1 MVIIPDPSL
10 TRFFFSA
17 EIIRS
22 AASCMDAVGGRKVSP
37 YGCATIMLL
46 CYALQVRTAEDV
58 CPYGLCL
65 FRCLWVGVASRRD
78 ARQCHTDCASFVAV
92 RWVLLHG
99 GTRGPALRVC
109 ASFGALR
116 WVMPFGGTRGPALR
130 VCASFVVVG
139 SAF

>member
-65 FRCLWVGVASRRD
+65 FRCVVVGNAFRRD
-78 ARQCHTDCASFVAV
+78 ARPRPTVV
-92 RWVLLHG
+92 PRWCCCVMYCFF
-99 GTRGPALRVC
+99 GTEGVSVYTILEYIVH
-109 ASFGALR
+109 
-116 WVMPFGGTRGPALR
+116 
-130 VCASFVVVG
+130 
-139 SAF
+139 